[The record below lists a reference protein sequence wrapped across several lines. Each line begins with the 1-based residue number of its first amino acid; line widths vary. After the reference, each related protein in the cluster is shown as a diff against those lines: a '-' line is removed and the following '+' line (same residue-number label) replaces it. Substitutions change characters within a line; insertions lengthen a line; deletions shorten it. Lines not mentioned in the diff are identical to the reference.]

1 MCKAYKILIVEDDP
15 TIAALLREHL
25 SRWEYDA
32 AIAGDFQHVMD
43 TFFQYQPHL
52 VLLDISLPFY
62 DGYYWCGEIRRKS
75 NVPVLFLSS
84 RGDNMDIVMAM
95 SMGGD
100 DYVQKPF
107 SMEVLLAK
115 ISALLRR
122 AYRYPAET
130 PPALEARGA
139 SLDPQGATL
148 AFEGRHIELTRN
160 EYRIL
165 STLLSRKNTV
175 VSREDL
181 MRALW
186 DDDSFVDDN
195 TLTVNINRLRKKLED
210 FGLADYIQ
218 TRKGMGYCVN
228 D

>member
-25 SRWEYDA
+25 SRWGYDA
-32 AIAGDFQHVMD
+32 AIAQDFQHVMD
-43 TFFQYQPHL
+43 IFRQYQPQL

-84 RGDNMDIVMAM
+84 RGENMDIVMAM

-122 AYRYPAET
+122 AYRYPAA
-130 PPALEARGA
+130 PPALAARGA
-139 SLDPQGATL
+139 ELDPQGAAL
-148 AFEGRHIELTRN
+148 RYGGMQIELTRN

-165 STLLSRKNTV
+165 GTLLQSKNAV
-175 VSREDL
+175 VSREEL

-210 FGLADYIQ
+210 FGLSDFIQ
-218 TRKGMGYCVN
+218 TRKGMGYCIN

>member
-1 MCKAYKILIVEDDP
+1 MYKILIVEDDA
-15 TIAALLREHL
+15 TIAALLCECL
-25 SRWEYDA
+25 SRWGYEACA
-32 AIAGDFQHVMD
+32 AQDLQHVMNV
-43 TFFQYQPHL
+43 FSQFEPQL

-62 DGYYWCGEIRRKS
+62 DGFHWCREIRQVS
-75 NVPVLFLSS
+75 SVPVLFLSS

-107 SMEVLLAK
+107 STEVLLAK

-122 AYRYPAET
+122 AYSYTPA
-130 PPALEARGA
+130 PPPIEARGA
-139 SLDPQGATL
+139 RLDTSGAALYFDGQTL
-148 AFEGRHIELTRN
+148 ELTRN
-160 EYRIL
+160 EVRIL
-165 STLLSRKNTV
+165 ATLLERKNSV

-195 TLTVNINRLRKKLED
+195 TLTVNVARLRKKLECMGLLD
-210 FGLADYIQ
+210 FIV
-218 TRKGMGYCVN
+218 TRKGLGYSIH
-228 D
+228 DS